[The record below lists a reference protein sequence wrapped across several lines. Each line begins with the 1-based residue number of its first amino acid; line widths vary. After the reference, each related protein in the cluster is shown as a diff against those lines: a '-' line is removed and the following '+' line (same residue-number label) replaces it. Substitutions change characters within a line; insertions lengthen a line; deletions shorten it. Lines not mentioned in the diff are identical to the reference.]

1 MTEIKHKSQAMPY
14 SLTLLNCDARHVSAR
29 VCLMGSLLLKLLSD
43 EYSYP
48 RARWT
53 IAVRPGQ
60 INHPV
65 HVFSLKR
72 KEEKDVERKIWVCPK
87 KAKRLGENDEAQENG
102 RFYRRQLH

>member
-1 MTEIKHKSQAMPY
+1 MKRKSRTMPY
-14 SLTLLNCDARHVSAR
+14 SLTLVNCDASHVSAR
-29 VCLMGSLLLKLLSD
+29 VCLMGLLLLLKLLAD

-65 HVFSLKR
+65 HVS
-72 KEEKDVERKIWVCPK
+72 P
-87 KAKRLGENDEAQENG
+87 
-102 RFYRRQLH
+102 